1 MPTQFLRSEDVSL
14 EGGSYRVLLAL
25 AFPLERAALR
35 EILERHPSYCVVGE
49 TFEATTAIELACET
63 QPDLIVIDDSLTDMG
78 CIALAHFLWRRRP
91 QARVLLCCQRA
102 DERFIADAIGEGVR
116 GFISRDRLAQNLIE
130 ALDALSDNRP
140 YWDEVVSEDAFVALM
155 GARPAEPVRLT
166 ERENEVLR
174 LVAEGYRSTEIA
186 KLLCLDR
193 KTVETYRMN
202 LRRKLKLRTLS
213 DVVRYAI
220 DRGFVRA

>member
-1 MPTQFLRSEDVSL
+1 MEDGHS
-14 EGGSYRVLLAL
+14 RVLLAL

-35 EILERHPSYCVVGE
+35 EILDRNPRYFVVGE
-49 TFEATTAIELACET
+49 TSEAARAVELAVET
-63 QPDLIVIDDSLTDMG
+63 QTNLIVIDDSLTDMG
-78 CIALAHFLWRRRP
+78 CVALAHFLSRRRP
-91 QARVLLCCQRA
+91 HARVLLCCQKA
-102 DERFIADAIGEGVR
+102 DERFIADAIREGVR

-130 ALDALSDNRP
+130 ALDALADNRP
-140 YWDEVVSEDAFVALM
+140 YWDEVVSEEAFVALM
-155 GARPAEPVRLT
+155 GARPAEPVSLT

-186 KLLCLDR
+186 KLLGLDR
-193 KTVETYRMN
+193 KTVETHRLN